1 MLRYLYRFVVRAHP
15 GSFRRRFGDE
25 MLSIFDQSEGK
36 LSHASL
42 LLDGVLSLFRQW
54 ALRPD
59 LEQESAPS
67 TLAGEVHFYKFEKD
81 KLRGAALV
89 YGALLSALVLN
100 GVCWTNGLRLEP
112 SYLYGVATASDRSAA
127 GVEFATKFSWRR

>member
-59 LEQESAPS
+59 LEQERCAVDGGWRSPFLQVREGQTARCRS
-67 TLAGEVHFYKFEKD
+67 RLWSLAIGVGLEW
-81 KLRGAALV
+81 G
-89 YGALLSALVLN
+89 LLD
-100 GVCWTNGLRLEP
+100 NGLRLEP